1 MQPGKMIKLFV
12 LLVMPMLILSE
23 SCGASSGEN
32 KPKIRLEAIST
43 GSDSGSKD
51 SKTAKGE
58 NARWEKTIQS
68 FEEWDSKNSFP
79 LDGVLFVGSS
89 SIRLWPTRER
99 FGEFPVLNRGFGGS
113 HISNVNYFAH
123 RIVLPYKPRVI
134 VFYAGDNDISGKKTP
149 RQVFDD
155 YRKFVNLVHKNLPA
169 TRIIFV
175 GIKPSLSRWSLWP
188 LMNEANLMI
197 KKFSDKD
204 ERLFVF
210 DSATPLLGTD
220 GKPDKQFFL
229 KDNLHLNSK
238 GYDAWTRVLKPI
250 VKEAFKPEPSKS
262 PAEHGIESAEKRT
275 YLNVE
280 YVPNGHERQKL
291 DIYLPEEGTYTEPL
305 PVVVWIHGGAW
316 RAGSK
321 ENCRSRVF
329 LKDGYAAASINYR
342 LIQHA
347 IYPAQVEDCKAA
359 IRYLRANAKKYNID
373 PDRIGVWG
381 SSAGGHLVALLGTT
395 GDVKDFDKGPNPH
408 LSSKV
413 QAVCDFFGP
422 TDFTRMSDF
431 ESRMD
436 HDAADSPESL
446 LVGGPVQENK
456 EACKRANPI
465 TYVSR
470 NDPPT
475 LIVHGDKDPLVP
487 HNQSELLYEA
497 LKKAD
502 VDVTFHTVKGG
513 GHGFRDA
520 KVDRMVKDF
529 FNRHLKK

>member
-1 MQPGKMIKLFV
+1 MKQRNTIKLFV
-12 LLVMPMLILSE
+12 LFFISMIILSK
-23 SCGASSGEN
+23 SRIVSSQEN
-32 KPKIRLEAIST
+32 
-43 GSDSGSKD
+43 
-51 SKTAKGE
+51 
-58 NARWEKTIQS
+58 NRWEKTIQE
-68 FEEWDSKNSFP
+68 FEQWDSKNSFP
-79 LDGVLFVGSS
+79 LDAVLFVGSS
-89 SIRLWPTRER
+89 SIRLWPTRVR
-99 FGEFPVLNRGFGGS
+99 FPEFPVINRGFGGS
-113 HISNVNYFAH
+113 HISDVNYFAH
-123 RIVLPYKPRVI
+123 RIVLPYKPKVI
-134 VFYAGDNDISGKKTP
+134 VFYAGDNDIAGKKTP
-149 RQVFDD
+149 KRVFDD
-155 YRKFVNLVHKNLPA
+155 YRKFVNLVHKELAA
-169 TRIIFV
+169 TRIIYI

-188 LMNEANLMI
+188 LMNEANSMI
-197 KKFSDKD
+197 KEFCDRDK
-204 ERLFVF
+204 RLFYF
-210 DSATPLLGTD
+210 DSASPLLGRD
-220 GKPDKQFFL
+220 GKPDGRFFL

-238 GYDAWTRVLKPI
+238 GYDAWTRTLKPI
-250 VKEAFKPEPSKS
+250 VKEAFKPEPTKLS
-262 PAEHGIESAEKRT
+262 AEHGIETAGKRT

-291 DIYLPEEGTYTEPL
+291 DIYLPEQGKYTEPL
-305 PVVVWIHGGAW
+305 PMVVWIHGGAW
-316 RAGSK
+316 RAGDK
-321 ENCRSRVF
+321 KNCRARVF

-342 LIQHA
+342 LSHHA
-347 IYPAQVEDCKAA
+347 IFPAQIEDCKAA
-359 IRYLRANAKKYNID
+359 IRYLRANAKNYNID
-373 PDRIGVWG
+373 PERIGVWG

-395 GDVKDFDKGPNPH
+395 SDIKDFDKGPNLH
-408 LSSKV
+408 VSSKV

-446 LVGGPVQENK
+446 LVGGAIQENK

-470 NDPPT
+470 NDPPF

-502 VDVTFHTVKGG
+502 VDVKFHTVKGG

-520 KVDRMVKDF
+520 QVDRMVREF

>member
-1 MQPGKMIKLFV
+1 MQSGKTLKLFI
-12 LLVMPMLILSE
+12 LLVISIVILSE
-23 SCGASSGEN
+23 SCGVSS
-32 KPKIRLEAIST
+32 
-43 GSDSGSKD
+43 D
-51 SKTAKGE
+51 SKTAKAE
-58 NARWEKTIQS
+58 NDKWEKTIQS
-68 FEEWDSKNSFP
+68 FEDWDSKNSFP
-79 LDGVLFVGSS
+79 LDGILFVGSS

-99 FGEFPVLNRGFGGS
+99 FPEFPVINRGFGGS

-123 RIVLPYKPRVI
+123 RIVLPYKPRMI
-134 VFYAGDNDISGKKTP
+134 VFYAGDNDISGGKTP
-149 RQVFDD
+149 QRVFGD
-155 YRKFVNLVHKNLPA
+155 YRKFVNLVHKELPA

-175 GIKPSLSRWSLWP
+175 DIKPSLSRWSLWP
-188 LMNEANLMI
+188 LMNEANSMI

-210 DSATPLLGTD
+210 DSATPLLGSD
-220 GKPDKQFFL
+220 GKPDEQFFL

-238 GYDAWTRVLKPI
+238 GYDAWTRAIKPI
-250 VKEAFKPEPSKS
+250 VKEAFKPELTEPLALHSK
-262 PAEHGIESAEKRT
+262 ESEGKRT
-275 YLNVE
+275 YLDVE
-280 YVPNGHERQKL
+280 YVPGGHERQKL
-291 DIYLPEEGTYTEPL
+291 DIYLPEHGTDTGPL

-316 RAGSK
+316 RAGNK
-321 ENCRSRVF
+321 KNCRSKVF

-342 LIQHA
+342 LSQHA
-347 IYPAQVEDCKAA
+347 TFPAQIEDCKAA

-395 GDVKDFDKGPNPH
+395 SDIQGFDKGPNLH
-408 LSSKV
+408 VSSRV

-422 TDFTRMSDF
+422 TDFTKMSNF

-436 HDAADSPESL
+436 HDAADSPESI

-470 NDPPT
+470 NDPPI

-497 LKKAD
+497 LKKAE
-502 VDVTFHTVKGG
+502 VDVKFHTVKGG
-513 GHGFRDA
+513 GHGFKDVQ
-520 KVDRMVKDF
+520 VDRMVKEF

>member
-1 MQPGKMIKLFV
+1 MQRGKTIKLLT
-12 LLVMPMLILSE
+12 LLIMAIVILSE
-23 SCGASSGEN
+23 SSGFSSG
-32 KPKIRLEAIST
+32 LM
-43 GSDSGSKD
+43 
-51 SKTAKGE
+51 TAKAE
-58 NARWEKTIQS
+58 NDKWEKTIQV
-68 FEEWDSKNSFP
+68 FEDWDSKNSFP

-89 SIRLWPTRER
+89 SIKLWPTRER
-99 FGEFPVLNRGFGGS
+99 FGEFPVINRGFGGS
-113 HISNVNYFAH
+113 HVSNVNYFVH

-134 VFYAGDNDISGKKTP
+134 VLYAGDNDIASEKTP
-149 RQVFDD
+149 QRVFND
-155 YRKFVNLVHKNLPA
+155 YRKFVRLVHRELPP
-169 TRIIFV
+169 TKIIYIY
-175 GIKPSLSRWSLWP
+175 IKPSRSRWSLWP
-188 LMNEANLMI
+188 LMNEVNSMI

-204 ERLFVF
+204 KRLFVF
-210 DSATPLLGTD
+210 DSATPLLGSD
-220 GKPDKQFFL
+220 GKPDEQFFL

-238 GYDAWTRVLKPI
+238 GYDVWTRAIKPI
-250 VKEAFKPEPSKS
+250 VKEAFKPELT
-262 PAEHGIESAEKRT
+262 EHGKESEGKRT

-280 YVPNGHERQKL
+280 YVPGGHERQKL
-291 DIYLPEEGTYTEPL
+291 DIYLPERGGDTGPL

-321 ENCRSRVF
+321 KNCRSKVF

-342 LIQHA
+342 LSQHGTF
-347 IYPAQVEDCKAA
+347 PAQIEDCKTA

-373 PDRIGVWG
+373 PERIGVWG

-395 GDVKDFDKGPNPH
+395 SDIKGFDKGANLH
-408 LSSKV
+408 ISSKV

-422 TDFTRMSDF
+422 TDFTKMSDF

-436 HDAADSPESL
+436 HDAADSPESI

-470 NDPPT
+470 NDPPI

-487 HNQSELLYEA
+487 HNQSELLYES

-502 VDVTFHTVKGG
+502 VDVKFHTVKGG
-513 GHGFRDA
+513 GHGF
-520 KVDRMVKDF
+520 KNIQVDRMVKEF
-529 FNRHLKK
+529 FNKHLKK

>member
-1 MQPGKMIKLFV
+1 MKGKIMQRGKTIKLLI
-12 LLVMPMLILSE
+12 LLVISIVILSE
-23 SCGASSGEN
+23 SCGFSSG
-32 KPKIRLEAIST
+32 
-43 GSDSGSKD
+43 
-51 SKTAKGE
+51 SKTAKAE
-58 NARWEKTIQS
+58 NERWEKTIQS
-68 FEEWDSKNSFP
+68 FEDWDSKNSFP

-99 FGEFPVLNRGFGGS
+99 FGEFPVINRGFGGS

-123 RIVLPYKPRVI
+123 RIVLPYKP
-134 VFYAGDNDISGKKTP
+134 TP
-149 RQVFDD
+149 QRVFDD
-155 YRKFVNLVHKNLPA
+155 YRKFVNLVHKELPA

-204 ERLFVF
+204 GRLFVF
-210 DSATPLLGTD
+210 DSASPLLGID
-220 GKPDKQFFL
+220 GKPDEQFFL

-238 GYDAWTRVLKPI
+238 GYDVWTRKLKPI
-250 VKEAFKPEPSKS
+250 VKEAFKLELTEHL
-262 PAEHGIESAEKRT
+262 AEHGIESAGKRT
-275 YLNVE
+275 YLNLE
-280 YVPNGHERQKL
+280 YVPGGHERQKL
-291 DIYLPEEGTYTEPL
+291 DIYLPEHGTDTGPL

-321 ENCRSRVF
+321 KNCRSKVF

-342 LIQHA
+342 LSQHA
-347 IYPAQVEDCKAA
+347 TFPAQIEDCKAA

-395 GDVKDFDKGPNPH
+395 SDIKDFNKGPNLH

-436 HDAADSPESL
+436 HDAADSPESI

-470 NDPPT
+470 NDPPI

-497 LKKAD
+497 LKKVD
-502 VDVTFHTVKGG
+502 VDVKFHTVKGG
-513 GHGFRDA
+513 GHGFRDVQ
-520 KVDRMVKDF
+520 VDRMVKEF

>member
-1 MQPGKMIKLFV
+1 MQPGKTIKLFI

-23 SCGASSGEN
+23 SCGVSSGEN
-32 KPKIRLEAIST
+32 KPKIRREAIST

-51 SKTAKGE
+51 SMTAKPK
-58 NARWEKTIQS
+58 NNRWEKTILS
-68 FEEWDSKNSFP
+68 FEDWDSKNSFP

-99 FGEFPVLNRGFGGS
+99 FPEFPVINRGFGGS
-113 HISNVNYFAH
+113 HISDVNYFAH

-134 VFYAGDNDISGKKTP
+134 VFYAGDNDISGEKTP
-149 RQVFDD
+149 HRVFDD
-155 YRKFVNLVHKNLPA
+155 YRKFVNLVHKELPA
-169 TRIIFV
+169 TRIIYV

-197 KKFSDKD
+197 KKFSEKD
-204 ERLFVF
+204 GRLFFF
-210 DSATPLLGTD
+210 DSASPLLGSD
-220 GKPDKQFFL
+220 GKPDEQFFL

-250 VKEAFKPEPSKS
+250 VKEAFKPELTKLL
-262 PAEHGIESAEKRT
+262 AEHGIESAGKRT

-280 YVPNGHERQKL
+280 YVPGGHERQKL
-291 DIYLPEEGTYTEPL
+291 DIYLPEQGTDTGPL

-321 ENCRSRVF
+321 KNCRSKVF
-329 LKDGYAAASINYR
+329 LEDGFATASINYR
-342 LIQHA
+342 LSQHA
-347 IYPAQVEDCKAA
+347 IYPAQIEDCKAA

-395 GDVKDFDKGPNPH
+395 GDVKDFDKGPNLH
-408 LSSKV
+408 QSSKV

-431 ESRMD
+431 ESTMD
-436 HDAADSPESL
+436 HDAADSPESI

-502 VDVTFHTVKGG
+502 VDVKFHTVKGG

-520 KVDRMVKDF
+520 KVDRMVKEF